1 MGKNCS
7 VLKKHEQILKYI
19 KPCAKIDRHQR
30 HFLNLAGELLE
41 GILPS
46 LHSGTS
52 TSRKAAYCHCSH
64 SQVLITGAEPV
75 VRMGYKQAM
84 NKIVSTLRTGS
95 EKSCLLLKGEGGH
108 TGK

>member
-1 MGKNCS
+1 MNELQNMGKNCS

-30 HFLNLAGELLE
+30 HFLNLVGELLE

-52 TSRKAAYCHCSH
+52 TSRKASLLPLQSQSSFNYRSRTCSENG
-64 SQVLITGAEPV
+64 V
-75 VRMGYKQAM
+75 
-84 NKIVSTLRTGS
+84 
-95 EKSCLLLKGEGGH
+95 
-108 TGK
+108 